1 MGAGRK
7 TETAVLQNKL
17 PPLWKPNTYPTTA
30 RSLRKADF
38 AGVIFGC
45 KHSTFKECI
54 FKQLFG
60 LPAQHFQYV
69 QNITQGMPLFL
80 FNYSDWKLHGVFEAL
95 FAAKMNIN
103 PHAWTLDGQEMTPF
117 PAQVRVKIHMQWQPL
132 NEDRYKPIVA
142 DNDRPHEPTHFW
154 FGLDKAQTEKL
165 ISLLSASPLSQSLAT
180 PLPTTKW
187 GNLFRQS
194 IAAVTHKKD
203 LNSRKTNLDV
213 QLGSALSSA
222 ELDKRTQKSEAAS
235 DQEAI
240 ANQVNVS
247 ASFEEKAWIS
257 LFNSQSDSMPNMDGD
272 SMDEDLEVHVPHQDP
287 FSMLGQSS
295 CPQLSAKKET

>member
-1 MGAGRK
+1 M
-7 TETAVLQNKL
+7 L
-17 PPLWKPNTYPTTA
+17 
-30 RSLRKADF
+30 S
-38 AGVIFGC
+38 
-45 KHSTFKECI
+45 FK
-54 FKQLFG
+54 
-60 LPAQHFQYV
+60 
-69 QNITQGMPLFL
+69 
-80 FNYSDWKLHGVFEAL
+80 
-95 FAAKMNIN
+95 
-103 PHAWTLDGQEMTPF
+103 
-117 PAQVRVKIHMQWQPL
+117 VRVKIHMQWQPL

-142 DNDRPHEPTHFW
+142 DNYRPHEPTHFW

-180 PLPTTKW
+180 PLPRTKW

-203 LNSRKTNLDV
+203 LNSRTTNLDV

-272 SMDEDLEVHVPHQDP
+272 SMDEDLEMHVPHQDP

-295 CPQLSAKKET
+295 CPQLSAKKETEVLVNIGSAHEVDDEISSLIENPESGELVDTEDAITPLIENAESVGSADTEIAMASLNLNRDESLLAHVVNEGEDTETMVSDANLSHE

>member
-1 MGAGRK
+1 
-7 TETAVLQNKL
+7 
-17 PPLWKPNTYPTTA
+17 
-30 RSLRKADF
+30 
-38 AGVIFGC
+38 
-45 KHSTFKECI
+45 
-54 FKQLFG
+54 
-60 LPAQHFQYV
+60 
-69 QNITQGMPLFL
+69 
-80 FNYSDWKLHGVFEAL
+80 
-95 FAAKMNIN
+95 
-103 PHAWTLDGQEMTPF
+103 
-117 PAQVRVKIHMQWQPL
+117 MQWQPL

-203 LNSRKTNLDV
+203 LNSRTTNLDV

-295 CPQLSAKKET
+295 CPQLSAKKETEVLVNIGSAHEVDDEISSLIENPESGELVDTEDAITPLIENAESVGSADTEIAMASLNLNRDESLLAHVVNEGEDTETMVSDANLSHE